1 MLVWTTITARA
12 KICSLSFFFFYSLI
26 IRADM
31 LPFKKITKK
40 NQLILA
46 FSLKKELF
54 SKFYCTVDKQFENI
68 TTLD

>member
-12 KICSLSFFFFYSLI
+12 KICSLSFFFLLQPYNKSLYAPI
-26 IRADM
+26 Q
-31 LPFKKITKK
+31 KHNKK